1 MEYLD
6 FEEPIK
12 ELEDQLLKCQEI
24 GNDSE
29 VDVTEACKKIEDRLT
44 ELKKEIYSNLTPWQ
58 LGSSLPRL
66 DTRCDLYKLQ
76 AAHAATSGA
85 LLT

>member
-24 GNDSE
+24 GTDSE
-29 VDVTEACKKIEDRLT
+29 VDVTAACNKIEDRLA
-44 ELKKEIYSNLTPWQ
+44 ELKKEIYTNLT
-58 LGSSLPRL
+58 S
-66 DTRCDLYKLQ
+66 
-76 AAHAATSGA
+76 
-85 LLT
+85 

>member
-12 ELEDQLLKCQEI
+12 ELEDQLLKFQVI

-29 VDVTEACKKIEDRLT
+29 VDVT
-44 ELKKEIYSNLTPWQ
+44 
-58 LGSSLPRL
+58 
-66 DTRCDLYKLQ
+66 
-76 AAHAATSGA
+76 
-85 LLT
+85 